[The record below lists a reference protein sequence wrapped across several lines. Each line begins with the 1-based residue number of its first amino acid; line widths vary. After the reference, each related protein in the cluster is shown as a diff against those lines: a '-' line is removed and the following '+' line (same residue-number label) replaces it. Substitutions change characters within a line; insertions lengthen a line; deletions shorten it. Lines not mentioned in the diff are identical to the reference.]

1 MRKIFFSIPVL
12 IFISCSTSRN
22 SNQFKDK
29 VEILKVDTTSDYY
42 VFSTS
47 DTAKYSIVIA
57 EKGKVNG
64 CKPFKKFIIID
75 SIKTTSKIK
84 SGSTYD
90 LIGFNGLIID
100 GIKIKNKGELA
111 KIIVNCASFTE

>member
-1 MRKIFFSIPVL
+1 MKE
-12 IFISCSTSRN
+12 
-22 SNQFKDK
+22 K
-29 VEILKVDTTSDYY
+29 VEIIKVDTTGDYY

-57 EKGKVNG
+57 ERDKLNG
-64 CKPFKKFIIID
+64 CKSFKKFIIID

-84 SGSTYD
+84 SGTTYD
-90 LIGFNGLIID
+90 YIGFNGLIVD

-111 KIIVNCASFTE
+111 NVIMNCASFTD